1 MHGVS
6 WHRTSNCPH
15 QCFDGSLHL
24 ITAERWQ
31 PVAWG
36 EAGELKRPRRNPR
49 LSVPPTSLSRL
60 RSGGFAARSQPGN
73 SFSCFVNLGLHQ
85 CSLTLDWFTPGY
97 WLPPLRGCSSWNKTD
112 PLSRTLSSALRL
124 MSPDQPQGA
133 SPIPL
138 SRDLYLVHERAA
150 GFGRTAVAV
159 AFCWPSF

>member
-49 LSVPPTSLSRL
+49 LSVPPTSLPRL
-60 RSGGFAARSQPGN
+60 RSGGIAARSQPGN

-112 PLSRTLSSALRL
+112 PLSRTLSSELRL
-124 MSPDQPQGA
+124 IGD
-133 SPIPL
+133 
-138 SRDLYLVHERAA
+138 
-150 GFGRTAVAV
+150 
-159 AFCWPSF
+159 